1 MAKRGNGQG
10 AVYLRGD
17 GRWEAQIRLA
27 GGRRKSVYGPTRRE
41 VVRRLRET
49 RWLLA
54 QGVPVSARKMSV
66 GLLLASWLELTRER
80 IRPSTYESYDLNV
93 RRITEWLG
101 DLPLVQLT
109 APDIQS
115 AYRRMRERG
124 LTEYSLHQ
132 VHGLLDRAPRHALQW
147 GLIVRNPA
155 VLVFAPR
162 PRRREMTA
170 LSAEQLMRLLDHA
183 RGHRLWPLMVV
194 LGTAGLRIGEA
205 LGLRWRDVDLVAGR
219 LVVRQALQRRRG
231 VGLVF
236 VEPKTPRSRRTVHLT
251 TIAIEALAEQRR
263 CREERNLSAPAWADS
278 DLVFT
283 NLSGGPIEPG
293 NVNANL
299 SRLLADAGL
308 PRIRVHDLRHTTAT
322 ALLEASAHPKL
333 VQDLLGHST
342 IAVTLD
348 TYSHV
353 APALHQRAAAQLQEL
368 LVKAGSDRFVSVM
381 TAQGIDR
388 RA

>member
-162 PRRREMTA
+162 PRRR
-170 LSAEQLMRLLDHA
+170 R
-183 RGHRLWPLMVV
+183 
-194 LGTAGLRIGEA
+194 
-205 LGLRWRDVDLVAGR
+205 
-219 LVVRQALQRRRG
+219 
-231 VGLVF
+231 
-236 VEPKTPRSRRTVHLT
+236 
-251 TIAIEALAEQRR
+251 
-263 CREERNLSAPAWADS
+263 
-278 DLVFT
+278 
-283 NLSGGPIEPG
+283 
-293 NVNANL
+293 
-299 SRLLADAGL
+299 
-308 PRIRVHDLRHTTAT
+308 
-322 ALLEASAHPKL
+322 
-333 VQDLLGHST
+333 
-342 IAVTLD
+342 
-348 TYSHV
+348 
-353 APALHQRAAAQLQEL
+353 
-368 LVKAGSDRFVSVM
+368 
-381 TAQGIDR
+381 
-388 RA
+388 

>member
-27 GGRRKSVYGPTRRE
+27 GGRRKSLYGPTRRE

-54 QGVPVSARKMSV
+54 QGLPVSARKMSV
-66 GLLLASWLELTRER
+66 GVLLGSWLELTRER
-80 IRPSTYESYDLNV
+80 IRPSTYESYELNV
-93 RRITEWLG
+93 RRLGGYLG
-101 DLPLVQLT
+101 DVPLLQLT

-115 AYRRMRERG
+115 AYRRMRQRG
-124 LTEYSLHQ
+124 LTEHSLNQ
-132 VHGLLDRAPRHALQW
+132 VHRVLDRALRHAVQW

-170 LSAEQLMRLLDHA
+170 LSAEELMRLLDHA
-183 RGHRLWPLMVV
+183 REHRLRPLLVV

-205 LGLRWRDVDLVAGR
+205 LGLRWQDVDLVAGR

-251 TIAIEALAEQRR
+251 SLAVDALAEQARLQARR
-263 CREERNLSAPAWADS
+263 NETAPTAARLG
-278 DLVFT
+278 LVFT

-293 NVNANL
+293 TVNANL
-299 SRLLADAGL
+299 SRLLADAGP

-322 ALLEASAHPKL
+322 TLLEAGVHPKV

-342 IAVTLD
+342 IAITLD

-353 APALHQRAAAQLQEL
+353 APTLHIQAVGELQRL
-368 LVKAGSDRFVSVM
+368 LASASV
-381 TAQGIDR
+381 TVNGV
-388 RA
+388 